1 LANSIEE
8 TTLEGVA
15 YPNPATDVVTVSMKA
30 EGTAT
35 LTVTDVAG
43 KVAFAN
49 GINLVNGK
57 AQINIASLEAGVY
70 VFNVVLEDGK
80 SSQFNVVKR

>member
-1 LANSIEE
+1 
-8 TTLEGVA
+8 LEGVA
-15 YPNPATDVVTVSMKA
+15 YPNPATDVVTVSMQA
-30 EGTAT
+30 EGTAS

-43 KVAFAN
+43 KVAFSNA
-49 GINLVNGK
+49 INLVNGK

-80 SSQFNVVKR
+80 TSQFNVVKR